1 MGRAEALQMTPARR
15 YQTLSEELDRLVL
28 RELELR
34 VIPRP
39 VRETLSDIEET
50 IEAWNRRLVQAH
62 QRGVTTSL
70 APDLLSGYLQL
81 QPGGRLFV
89 NPDSAEPAE
98 YQRYRG
104 RRKRFETLFTAA
116 VSALPDPELADL
128 IRAKRALF
136 VRKMEGLSELLTL
149 AQAARGI
156 QLAVERTVADP
167 PGLEEQAVAYLNELA
182 PLRADLRTL
191 EHRSAEFGEDPYL
204 DEARRLLERNLQ
216 SARRVMAEKSR
227 RAARFLF
234 DQAGSL
240 FQSFKATPAD
250 LSHLDQFV
258 YQKEALTRYA
268 HLFESVG
275 ETDRKERVDG
285 FIQTIDAAV
294 GNLQDEIGRQKAME
308 AKISERQQKAVRES
322 YERFEEIKAMY
333 GRGEL
338 AAESQRKNALE
349 RLRKYR
355 DTFKAHGQRTM
366 ARDVERFLNATGLGQ
381 APTENL
387 PATREDAKGKPEG
400 FDYKRG
406 FWILMGACLVLVLLL
421 ALFIMI

>member
-1 MGRAEALQMTPARR
+1 MTPARR

-39 VRETLSDIEET
+39 VRETLGEIEET

-89 NPDSAEPAE
+89 NPDSEEPGE
-98 YQRYRG
+98 YQRYQG

-128 IRAKRALF
+128 IRAKRVLF
-136 VRKMEGLSELLTL
+136 AEKMEGLAELLTL
-149 AQAARGI
+149 ARAARGI
-156 QLAVERTVADP
+156 QLAVERTVSDP

-191 EHRSAEFGEDPYL
+191 ESRSAELGDDPYL
-204 DEARRLLERNLQ
+204 EEARRLLERDLQ

-250 LSHLDQFV
+250 LSHLDQFI
-258 YQKEALTRYA
+258 YQKEALSRYA

-275 ETDRKERVDG
+275 DTDRKERGAG
-285 FIQTIDAAV
+285 FIDTIDGTV
-294 GNLQDEIGRQKAME
+294 RSLQDEIGRQKAME

-333 GRGEL
+333 
-338 AAESQRKNALE
+338 A
-349 RLRKYR
+349 
-355 DTFKAHGQRTM
+355 
-366 ARDVERFLNATGLGQ
+366 
-381 APTENL
+381 
-387 PATREDAKGKPEG
+387 
-400 FDYKRG
+400 
-406 FWILMGACLVLVLLL
+406 
-421 ALFIMI
+421 